1 MNPVE
6 WLVYAAAWDL
16 WLGPRSLPGMD
27 PLAFAVAL
35 VLAEGDRRIHE

>member
-16 WLGPRSLPGMD
+16 WLGPRSLFVGD
-27 PLAFAVAL
+27 FLLFTVGL